1 MRSLSAHHILRI
13 WEIGQNQHLLDRALT
28 LLAFG
33 CPEISPPELASL
45 SIGQRDAYLLTL
57 REITFGQK
65 MSALAECPNCG
76 DRLEFDINIP
86 DIRVA
91 KILSPKVEIYNLL
104 LEGVELQFRLPNSED
119 LAAVVGYKD
128 VNKANFLLMERC
140 IVQASN
146 NGNSLTYG
154 DLSTVVV
161 NQLVQ
166 QIAQLDP
173 QAEILLDLSCPAC
186 EHSWQLLF
194 DIVSF
199 FWTELTARAK
209 RLLQEVHT
217 LARFYGWREADIL
230 SMSGVRRQMYLDLIG
245 S

>member
-1 MRSLSAHHILRI
+1 MQPLSAHQILRI
-13 WEIGQNQHLLDRALT
+13 WEIGQNQHPLDRALT
-28 LLAFG
+28 LLAFA
-33 CPEISPPELASL
+33 CPEIPSLQLASL

-65 MSALAECPNCG
+65 MNSLAECPNCG
-76 DRLEFDINIP
+76 DRLEFDLNIP

-91 KILSPKVEIYNLL
+91 EISLPKVEKYNLKV
-104 LEGVELQFRLPNSED
+104 EGVELQFRLPNSQD
-119 LAAVVGYKD
+119 LAAIVSYKD
-128 VNKANFLLMERC
+128 VNTANSLLMQRC
-140 IVQASN
+140 ILQANKS
-146 NGNSLTYG
+146 GDSLAYN
-154 DLSTVVV
+154 DLSATVV

-166 QIAQLDP
+166 QMAEYDP
-173 QAEILLDLSCPAC
+173 QAEVLLNLSCPAC

-230 SMSGVRRQMYLDLIG
+230 SMSGIRRQMYLDLIG

>member
-1 MRSLSAHHILRI
+1 MHPLSAQHILRI
-13 WEIGQNQHLLDRALT
+13 WEIGQNQHPLDRALT
-28 LLAFG
+28 LLAFA
-33 CPEISPPELASL
+33 CPEISPPQLASL

-65 MSALAECPNCG
+65 MNCLAECPNCG

-91 KILSPKVEIYNLL
+91 QISSPKVEKYNLHA
-104 LEGVELQFRLPNSED
+104 EGVELQFRLPNSQD
-119 LAAVVGYKD
+119 LAAIVGYKD
-128 VNKANFLLMERC
+128 VNQANSVLMQRC
-140 IVQASN
+140 ILQASN
-146 NGNSLTYG
+146 NDNSLAYN
-154 DLSTVVV
+154 DLSATVI
-161 NQLVQ
+161 NQVVQ
-166 QIAQLDP
+166 QMAERDP
-173 QAEILLDLSCPAC
+173 QAEVLLNLSCPAC

-199 FWTELTARAK
+199 LWRELTARAK

-230 SMSGVRRQMYLDLIG
+230 SMSGIRRQMYLDLIG

>member
-1 MRSLSAHHILRI
+1 MRSLSAHQILRI
-13 WEIGQNQHLLDRALT
+13 WEIGQNQHPLDRALT

-33 CPEISPPELASL
+33 CPEISQEQLASL

-65 MSALAECPNCG
+65 MNGFAECPNCG
-76 DRLEFDINIP
+76 DRLEFDLNVS

-91 KILSPKVEIYNLL
+91 EILSPKVEMYNLL
-104 LEGVELQFRLPNSED
+104 SEGVELQFRLPNSQD
-119 LAAVVGYKD
+119 LAAIVGYKD
-128 VNKANFLLMERC
+128 VKTANSLLIQRC
-140 IVQASN
+140 ILQASKSN
-146 NGNSLTYG
+146 NSLTYN
-154 DLSTVVV
+154 DLSPVVV

-166 QIAQLDP
+166 QMAQCDP
-173 QAEILLDLSCPAC
+173 QAEILLNLNCPAC

-230 SMSGVRRQMYLDLIG
+230 SMTGVRRQMYLDLIG

>member
-13 WEIGQNQHLLDRALT
+13 WEIGQSQHPLDRALT
-28 LLAFG
+28 VLAFG
-33 CPEISPPELASL
+33 CPEMSPSQLASL

-57 REITFGQK
+57 REITFGDK
-65 MSALAECPNCG
+65 MNGLAECPNCG

-91 KILSPKVEIYNLL
+91 EILSPKVEVYNLQM
-104 LEGVELQFRLPNSED
+104 EGVELQFRLPNSQD
-119 LAAVVGYKD
+119 LAAIVGYKD
-128 VNKANFLLMERC
+128 VKIANELLMQRC
-140 IVQASN
+140 ILEASHK
-146 NGNSLTYG
+146 GNSVAYQ
-154 DLSTVVV
+154 DLSVAVV
-161 NQLVQ
+161 NQVVQ
-166 QIAQLDP
+166 QMAKWDP
-173 QAEILLDLSCPAC
+173 QAEILLNLNCPAC

-230 SMSGVRRQMYLDLIG
+230 SMSVVRRQLYLDLVG